1 MLGEDLTV
9 LLFVATIGAT
19 VWLQLRQRTR
29 DERSGPPG
37 TGPQV
42 RMSSLL
48 GLFLPLVAL
57 PAALQQYLEERW
69 DGYLVLVGAA
79 ALALLVGLLS
89 LRPGPGRR

>member
-1 MLGEDLTV
+1 
-9 LLFVATIGAT
+9 
-19 VWLQLRQRTR
+19 
-29 DERSGPPG
+29 
-37 TGPQV
+37 
-42 RMSSLL
+42 MSSLL